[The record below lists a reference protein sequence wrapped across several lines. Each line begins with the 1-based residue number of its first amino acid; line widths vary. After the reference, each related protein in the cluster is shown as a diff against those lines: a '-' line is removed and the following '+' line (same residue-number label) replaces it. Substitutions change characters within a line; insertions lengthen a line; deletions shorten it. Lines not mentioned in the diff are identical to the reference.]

1 MVLTSRRCTLVA
13 TKAGVGMSRHHNP
26 NVAGR
31 EAAERALQK
40 AGVSKPDF
48 VFVFGSIGYDQ
59 RSLVQ
64 AVRETTGEAPL
75 TGCSADGTIDGDDA
89 DESNFSVVVTAISS
103 EELQWHNGLAKGLE
117 ADPRAVG
124 KRVAKDLLPHLSAET
139 IGLFVFPDGLKDFVV
154 PTENLVD
161 NFFAGLEENLP
172 SERFLP
178 MWSGGANVDINNW
191 APPTYQYCD
200 DEVITDGISYALL
213 SGKARAGW
221 AISHAC
227 IPIGGER
234 IVTRSKGNI
243 IYEIDGKPAMEVFEE
258 YLPEGSLTHDR
269 DWFRYVISLS
279 LCFKAPSYMKDE
291 EYVVRGMPAV
301 SMADGSITVQ
311 TEVKEGTS
319 IWLSSRDKEKVS
331 NGFDWMAAQIKHQLG
346 GEKPNL
352 VFQFEC
358 ATRGKM
364 MFRDQE
370 KLHLLKRFR
379 QSLDPDAPWAGFY
392 TAGEIGPVEK
402 HNDRHLYTSV
412 VLALSW
418 RRNGAGHEGGRSRA
432 RTPRRRCVAHKIP
445 GAKGRLTV

>member
-1 MVLTSRRCTLVA
+1 MLLA
-13 TKAGVGMSRHHNP
+13 TRAGVGMSRHHNP

-31 EAAERALQK
+31 EAAEQALEK

-48 VFVFGSIGYDQ
+48 VFMFGSIGYDQ
-59 RSLVQ
+59 HSLVR
-64 AVRETTGEAPL
+64 AVRETTGGAPL
-75 TGCSADGTIDGDDA
+75 TGCSAEGTINGDDA
-89 DESNFSVVVTAISS
+89 DESGFSVVVTAISS
-103 EELQWHNGLAKGLE
+103 EELQWSHGLAAGLE

-124 KRVAKDLLPHLSAET
+124 KRVAKDLMPHLSAET

-178 MWSGGANVDINNW
+178 MWGGGANVNFNNW

-200 DEVITDGISYALL
+200 DEVITDGVSYALL
-213 SGKARAGW
+213 SGKAQAGW
-221 AISHAC
+221 AISHGC

-243 IYEIDGKPAMEVFEE
+243 IYEIDGKPAMEVFKE
-258 YLPEGSLTHDR
+258 YLPEGALIHDR

-279 LCFKAPSYMKDE
+279 LCFRAPSYMKDE

-319 IWLSSRDKEKVS
+319 VWLSSRDKEKVF
-331 NGFDWMAAQIKHQLG
+331 NGFDRMAAQIKDQLG
-346 GEKPNL
+346 GERPKL

-358 ATRGKM
+358 ATRGKI

-370 KLHLLKRFR
+370 KLELLKRFR
-379 QSLDPDAPWAGFY
+379 QSLDPEAPWVGFY
-392 TAGEIGPVEK
+392 TVGEIGPVEE
-402 HNDRHLYTSV
+402 HNLRHLYTSV
-412 VLALSW
+412 VLALS
-418 RRNGAGHEGGRSRA
+418 
-432 RTPRRRCVAHKIP
+432 
-445 GAKGRLTV
+445 

>member
-1 MVLTSRRCTLVA
+1 VSI
-13 TKAGVGMSRHHNP
+13 KAGVGMSRHHNP
-26 NVAGR
+26 SIAGR
-31 EAAERALQK
+31 EAAEQALEK
-40 AGVSKPDF
+40 ARVSIPDL
-48 VFVFGSIGYDQ
+48 VIMFGSIGYDQ
-59 RSLVQ
+59 HSLVQ

-103 EELQWHNGLAKGLE
+103 EELEWHNGLAVGLE

-124 KRVAKDLLPHLSAET
+124 QRVAKDLTPHLSAET
-139 IGLFVFPDGLKDFVV
+139 IGLFVFPDGLKDFIV

-161 NFFAGLEENLP
+161 NFFAGLEGNLP

-178 MWSGGANVDINNW
+178 MWGGGANVNINNW
-191 APPTYQYCD
+191 TPPTYQYCD
-200 DEVITDGISYALL
+200 DEVITDGVSYALL

-243 IYEIDGKPAMEVFEE
+243 IYEIDGKPAMEVFKE
-258 YLPEGSLTHDR
+258 YLPEGALSNDR

-279 LCFKAPSYMKDE
+279 LCFRAPSYMKDE

-311 TEVKEGTS
+311 TEVSEGTS
-319 IWLSSRDKEKVS
+319 VWLSSRDKEKVF
-331 NGFDWMAAQIKHQLG
+331 NGFDRMAHQIKEQLG
-346 GEKPNL
+346 GERPKL

-370 KLHLLKRFR
+370 KLQLQKRFR
-379 QSLDPDAPWAGFY
+379 QSLDPEAPWVGFY
-392 TAGEIGPVEK
+392 TVGEIGPVEE
-402 HNDRHLYTSV
+402 HNLRHLYTSV
-412 VLALSW
+412 VLALS
-418 RRNGAGHEGGRSRA
+418 
-432 RTPRRRCVAHKIP
+432 
-445 GAKGRLTV
+445 